1 MHGVTSH
8 WHLLVEQIRVSYSSP
23 PVSLVIW
30 PTRAWTIIADDLLID
45 LSTPTAHYDFR
56 HAAPQ

>member
-1 MHGVTSH
+1 
-8 WHLLVEQIRVSYSSP
+8 VEQIRVSYSSP
-23 PVSLVIW
+23 PVSLVMW